1 MVSGME
7 MRCQQVKFHGVVVGD
22 GDEIIDSH
30 RPEHHEDD
38 ENETTAPLNSGEVKC
53 LILVVTA
60 V

>member
-1 MVSGME
+1 ME
-7 MRCQQVKFHGVVVGD
+7 LLLVMETRLLTA
-22 GDEIIDSH
+22 IDLNIV
-30 RPEHHEDD
+30 EEDEDD

>member
-1 MVSGME
+1 M
-7 MRCQQVKFHGVVVGD
+7 KFHGVVVGD